1 MSNQLIQFLNP
12 YSKQVDLPSIGK
24 PVEIKPITTGQMK
37 KILSYEDGN
46 DPFIIEDILDDIIT
60 GCVVNEWFN
69 VDNITIQDRFT
80 LIVEIRKIT
89 KGNTYTFNIEC
100 PKCRTELI
108 NSINLDE
115 LEFIPYP
122 EKIDPIV
129 KLTESLSVSMK
140 YTTRDI
146 QKEAIKLV
154 NGIPNL
160 TIEQK
165 MAEMATYMYALSMET
180 FYTPTGEITDA
191 SIEDKKELLD
201 NLSEDVYENINEWY
215 KKFDYGVKFKYQP
228 LCRFCGWKN
237 EEEDIPITGFFF

>member
-12 YSKQVDLPSIGK
+12 YSKKVELPSIGK
-24 PVEIKPITTGQMK
+24 SVEIKPITTGQMK

-60 GCVVNEWFN
+60 GCVVDEWFN
-69 VDNITIQDRFT
+69 VDDITIQDRFT

-89 KGNTYTFNIEC
+89 KGNTYTFNIDC

-108 NSINLDE
+108 NNINLDE
-115 LEFIPYP
+115 LEFVPYP
-122 EKIDPIV
+122 EKIDPVV
-129 KLTESLSVSMK
+129 KLTDALSVDMK
-140 YTTRDI
+140 YTTRGI

-160 TIEQK
+160 TIEQ
-165 MAEMATYMYALSMET
+165 LET
-180 FYTPTGEITDA
+180 FYTPTGEITDV

-201 NLSEDVYENINEWY
+201 NLSESIYDNINEWY

-228 LCRFCGWKN
+228 SCRFCGWKG
-237 EEEDIPITGFFF
+237 EEEDIPLTGFFF